1 MATNVDPN
9 IALSAKA
16 PDTMTGLGQIMNI
29 ARGAQ
34 AYQQN
39 AESFPTLLE
48 QQKLALTRGQQLLP
62 IELRQSEAT
71 ASQSETKLNADQ
83 MQLAGTLVTGLR
95 KVINDGTPEEFN
107 KSVEATKILLS
118 TNKHPQM
125 AQSVIGHVQSLF
137 DKGDK
142 KGALSLLDTI
152 QDQMASNQSK
162 FASSQPQPV
171 AGLNAPASFTP
182 QTNQITPT
190 PIVSGAPPAAGA
202 PPPPPQATAPT
213 VPIAPKA
220 APSVFTQVAPGVE
233 TAPVAAPVPLQG
245 KTLPPV
251 GTPPAAAP
259 TGVTAQQMSMPPEA
273 AALSKPVPLTYPVR
287 NPSQPYAPA
296 MGEAE
301 DTTKNIA
308 YRQGLTARQTD
319 LTSSRRNIQEVIELA
334 TKIEKESVLP
344 STGPIG
350 GLKRKFAELTGDPTY
365 KQLSKDLANI
375 QISNIRAQG
384 GSLDTVGGQQLTRM
398 ASGDETYP
406 PEVLIKIA
414 RRTDADS
421 TNIDMQATAADRF
434 AKKFGDNNLNAF
446 KQMWSKNADSKV
458 FEAMNIYR
466 DAKDPA
472 EAKKQIDELLG
483 KDTKQ
488 RKIFFQKYQNI
499 QKLYEN
505 GAL

>member
-1 MATNVDPN
+1 MANVDPN

-16 PDTMTGLGQIMNI
+16 PDTMTGLGQLMNI

-48 QQKLALTRGQQLLP
+48 QQKLALDRSQQMLP
-62 IELRQSEAT
+62 IEVRQAEAT
-71 ASQSETKLNADQ
+71 AGTSELGLNQ
-83 MQLAGTLVTGLR
+83 KQLSIAGGMLTGLEYSDAL
-95 KVINDGTPEEFN
+95 KTGNIPELTSQVKTIQNVLTANKIPVEKTFGQINEMLGKGDIKG
-107 KSVEATKILLS
+107 
-118 TNKHPQM
+118 
-125 AQSVIGHVQSLF
+125 VQSFIANLRTGLASAEQ
-137 DKGDK
+137 KYSA
-142 KGALSLLDTI
+142 AL
-152 QDQMASNQSK
+152 
-162 FASSQPQPV
+162 PQPV
-171 AGLNAPASFTP
+171 AGLNAPAAFTP
-182 QTNQITPT
+182 GGPQGGQITST
-190 PIVSGAPPAAGA
+190 PINVSGAPPAPTAA
-202 PPPPPQATAPT
+202 PQVPAIAPQAPMTT
-213 VPIAPKA
+213 
-220 APSVFTQVAPGVE
+220 VAPGVQ
-233 TAPVAAPVPLQG
+233 TAPVAAPAPLQG
-245 KTLPPV
+245 KPLPPV
-251 GTPPAAAP
+251 GSPAPTTP
-259 TGVTAQQMSMPPEA
+259 TGVTPQQMSMPPEA
-273 AALSKPVPLTYPVR
+273 VALAKPVPLSYPVR
-287 NPSQPYAPA
+287 TPGAPYAPV

-319 LTSSRRNIQEVIELA
+319 LTASRRNIQEVVDLA

-344 STGPIG
+344 TSGVIG
-350 GLKRKFAELTGDPTY
+350 DVSRKVKTLLGDPTY

-421 TNIDMQATAADRF
+421 TNIDMQATAADKF
-434 AKKFGDNNLNAF
+434 AKQFGDNNLNAF

-466 DAKDPA
+466 DAKDPN

-483 KDTKQ
+483 KDQKQ

-499 QKLYEN
+499 QKMYET

>member
-1 MATNVDPN
+1 MANVDPT
-9 IALSAKA
+9 IALAAKA
-16 PDTMTGLGQIMNI
+16 PDAMTGLGQMLNI

-34 AYQQN
+34 AYQQQ

-48 QQKLALTRGQQLLP
+48 QQKLALNRSQQMLP
-62 IELRQSEAT
+62 IEVRQAEAT
-71 ASQSETKLNADQ
+71 AGTSELGLNQ
-83 MQLAGTLVTGLR
+83 KQLTIAGGMLTGLEYSDAL
-95 KVINDGTPEEFN
+95 KTGNIPELTNQVKTIQNVLTANNIPVEKTFKQINEMLSKGDV
-107 KSVEATKILLS
+107 KSV
-118 TNKHPQM
+118 
-125 AQSVIGHVQSLF
+125 QSFIANLRNG
-137 DKGDK
+137 
-142 KGALSLLDTI
+142 
-152 QDQMASNQSK
+152 
-162 FASSQPQPV
+162 FASAEQKYSAALPQPV
-171 AGLNAPASFTP
+171 GGLNAPAAFTSGGP
-182 QTNQITPT
+182 QGGTITST
-190 PIVSGAPPAAGA
+190 PINATGAPSAPAAPAVPSA
-202 PPPPPQATAPT
+202 PATAP
-213 VPIAPKA
+213 
-220 APSVFTQVAPGVE
+220 VFTEVAPGVQ
-233 TAPVAAPVPLQG
+233 TAPVAAPAPLQG
-245 KTLPPV
+245 KPLPLV
-251 GTPPAAAP
+251 GTPAPTTPAPAP
-259 TGVTAQQMSMPPEA
+259 TGVTPQQMSMPPEA
-273 AALSKPVPLTYPVR
+273 VALSKPVPLSYPVR
-287 NPSQPYAPA
+287 SPGQPYAPI

-319 LTSSRRNIQEVIELA
+319 LTASRRNIQEVVDLA
-334 TKIEKESVLP
+334 TKIEKESTLP
-344 STGPIG
+344 TTGVIG
-350 GLKRKFAELTGDPTY
+350 DISRKVKTWLGDPTY

-421 TNIDMQATAADRF
+421 TNIDMQATAADKF
-434 AKKFGDNNLNAF
+434 AQKFGDNNLNAF

-458 FEAMNIYR
+458 FEAMNIFR

-483 KDTKQ
+483 KDPKQ

-499 QKLYEN
+499 QKMYET

>member
-16 PDTMTGLGQIMNI
+16 PDSMTGLGQMMNI

-48 QQKLALTRGQQLLP
+48 QQKTALSRSQQMLP
-62 IELRQSEAT
+62 IELRQAEAT
-71 ASQSETKLNADQ
+71 AGQSETKLSADQ
-83 MQLAGTLVTGLR
+83 MQFAGGLVTGLK
-95 KVINDGTPEEFN
+95 KVILGGNQEQINQSID
-107 KSVEATKILLS
+107 ATHTLLS
-118 TNKHPQM
+118 ATGHPKM
-125 AQSVIGHVQSLF
+125 AGSPMSKVEELAK
-137 DKGDK
+137 KGDYK
-142 KGALSLLDTI
+142 SALSLIDTI
-152 QDQMASNQSK
+152 QDQLASNQAK
-162 FASSQPQPV
+162 YAANLPQPI
-171 AGLNAPASFTP
+171 AGLNQPAAFTQ
-182 QTNQITPT
+182 QTNQITPI
-190 PIVSGAPPAAGA
+190 PIGAAGA
-202 PPPPPQATAPT
+202 PSVQNAPQAAPQ
-213 VPIAPKA
+213 APM
-220 APSVFTQVAPGVE
+220 TQVAPGVE
-233 TAPVAAPVPLQG
+233 VAPVAVPAPLQG
-245 KTLPPV
+245 KPLPPV
-251 GTPPAAAP
+251 GTPAPTTAAP
-259 TGVTAQQMSMPPEA
+259 KGVTPQQMSMPPEA
-273 AALSKPVPLTYPVR
+273 VALSKPVPLTYPVR
-287 NPSQPYAPA
+287 NPNQPYAPV

-301 DTTKNIA
+301 DTTKNIS

-319 LTSSRRNIQEVIELA
+319 LTSSRRNIQEVIDLA

-434 AKKFGDNNLNAF
+434 AKQFGDNNLNAF

-458 FEAMNIYR
+458 FEAINIYR

-483 KDTKQ
+483 KDQKQ

-499 QKLYEN
+499 QKMFET

>member
-1 MATNVDPN
+1 MANVDPT

-16 PDTMTGLGQIMNI
+16 PDAMTGLGQMLNI

-34 AYQQN
+34 AYQQQ

-48 QQKLALTRGQQLLP
+48 QQKLALNRSQQMLP
-62 IELRQSEAT
+62 IEVRQAEAT
-71 ASQSETKLNADQ
+71 AGTSELGLNQ
-83 MQLAGTLVTGLR
+83 KQLSIAGGMLTGLEYSDALKTGNIPELTSQV
-95 KVINDGTPEEFN
+95 KVIQNVLTAN
-107 KSVEATKILLS
+107 KIPVEKTFGQINEMLGKGDI
-118 TNKHPQM
+118 K
-125 AQSVIGHVQSLF
+125 GVQSFIANLRTGLASAEQ
-137 DKGDK
+137 KYSA
-142 KGALSLLDTI
+142 AL
-152 QDQMASNQSK
+152 
-162 FASSQPQPV
+162 PQPV
-171 AGLNAPASFTP
+171 GGLNAPAAFTP
-182 QTNQITPT
+182 GGPQGGQITST
-190 PIVSGAPPAAGA
+190 PINATGAPSAPSAPGVPSAPAV
-202 PPPPPQATAPT
+202 PTTAP
-213 VPIAPKA
+213 
-220 APSVFTQVAPGVE
+220 VFTEVAPGVQ
-233 TAPVAAPVPLQG
+233 TAPVAAPAPLQG
-245 KTLPPV
+245 KPLPPV
-251 GTPPAAAP
+251 GTPAPTTAAP
-259 TGVTAQQMSMPPEA
+259 TGVTPQQMTMPPEA
-273 AALSKPVPLTYPVR
+273 IALSKPVPLSYPVR
-287 NPSQPYAPA
+287 SPGQPYAPI

-319 LTSSRRNIQEVIELA
+319 LTASRRNIQEVVDLA
-334 TKIEKESVLP
+334 TKIEKESTLP
-344 STGPIG
+344 TTGVIG
-350 GLKRKFAELTGDPTY
+350 DISRKVKTWLGDPTY

-421 TNIDMQATAADRF
+421 TNIDMQATAADKF
-434 AKKFGDNNLNAF
+434 AQKFGDNNLNAF

-458 FEAMNIYR
+458 FEAMNIFR

-483 KDTKQ
+483 KDPKQ

-499 QKLYEN
+499 QKMYET